1 MASSV
6 KDLEEEHSMIEG
18 LRDEALLFVDQALVL
33 EETHH
38 IREVLPKVFLII
50 KHLIDNFNDN
60 FCLS

>member
-6 KDLEEEHSMIEG
+6 KDLEEEHSKIEG

-38 IREVLPKVFLII
+38 IREV
-50 KHLIDNFNDN
+50 
-60 FCLS
+60 